1 MSHISSKEK
10 HKSVCMVLEALWW
23 WCIASLYA
31 ITIIIG
37 AISTKELNG
46 TRSRRNNQKIPSKSH
61 TATRITEWGTMI
73 ICFLYTKPFLSLS
86 SSLFPYVLFLF
97 IIKTKNQR
105 ILLIHYTISSF
116 QLVFLLHLY
125 LFMCVILCNR
135 RKIF

>member
-37 AISTKELNG
+37 ATSTKELNG

-73 ICFLYTKPFLSLS
+73 ICFLYTKPFLSLPL
-86 SSLFPYVLFLF
+86 SLSLCSIP
-97 IIKTKNQR
+97 IHHKNQC

-125 LFMCVILCNR
+125 LFMCVILCNS

>member
-37 AISTKELNG
+37 ATSTKELNG

-73 ICFLYTKPFLSLS
+73 ICFLYTKPFLSLPLSLSLCSIPIHHKNQLYS
-86 SSLFPYVLFLF
+86 SDSLYYLF
-97 IIKTKNQR
+97 I
-105 ILLIHYTISSF
+105 SVSF
-116 QLVFLLHLY
+116 SPAFIFIYVCY
-125 LFMCVILCNR
+125 LMQ
-135 RKIF
+135 